1 MAKAAAKKPVARS
14 VESLKV
20 LLSQINEL
28 APNRSKVSDG
38 WIGDAKHAARHSDHN
53 PEPDGTV
60 DARDFTNDPNGGM
73 DAQKLCDAL
82 VASKDPRI
90 SYIICNGKII
100 SGRKGPKPWTPRK
113 YTGANGH
120 YHHIHVSVL
129 DEGQD
134 DKTPWKIESAF
145 KKTTP
150 KPSDIGLTNKQAESV
165 LKRGSRGEFVV
176 LLQKDLITLG
186 YDLGPDGA
194 DGIFEKDTED
204 AVKAFQTDMK
214 MDEIDGWA
222 GPKTMAAIGR
232 AISDQKSKPKIE
244 KAQVAAAEAE
254 AKVDVAKKVVNDAA
268 ADGKVSTTEWL
279 SGLVGAGGA
288 VSVVKEIA
296 DNVSETTQSVM
307 SLGPWLLLGV
317 VVIGGAGYIYYERRK
332 KRLEAIEVKKEL

>member
-1 MAKAAAKKPVARS
+1 MAASKKPARS
-14 VESLKV
+14 VESLKT
-20 LLSQINEL
+20 LLAQINEL
-28 APNRSKVSDG
+28 APKRSKVSDG

-73 DAQKLCDAL
+73 DSQKLCDAL

-145 KKTTP
+145 KGAKP
-150 KPSDIGLTNKQAESV
+150 KPGEDLTKKQVESV
-165 LKRGSRGEFVV
+165 MHKGSKGEFVGE
-176 LLQKDLITLG
+176 LQKNLNTLG
-186 YDLGPDGA
+186 YGPLKVDEDFG
-194 DGIFEKDTED
+194 EKTEE
-204 AVKAFQTDMK
+204 AVKKFQSDNK
-214 MDEIDGWA
+214 LLVDGWA
-222 GPKTMAAIGR
+222 GPRTLELIGKKL
-232 AISDQKSKPKIE
+232 SEKKLQPKVE
-244 KAQVAAAEAE
+244 AAET
-254 AKVDVAKKVVNDAA
+254 KVDEAKKVVNDAA
-268 ADGKVSTTEWL
+268 NDGKVSTIEWL

-288 VSVVKEIA
+288 VSVVKEVA

-307 SLGPWLLLGV
+307 SLGPWLLLGL
-317 VVIGGAGYIYYERRK
+317 VIVGGAGYIIYERRR
-332 KRLEAIEVKKEL
+332 KRLEAVEVKKVI